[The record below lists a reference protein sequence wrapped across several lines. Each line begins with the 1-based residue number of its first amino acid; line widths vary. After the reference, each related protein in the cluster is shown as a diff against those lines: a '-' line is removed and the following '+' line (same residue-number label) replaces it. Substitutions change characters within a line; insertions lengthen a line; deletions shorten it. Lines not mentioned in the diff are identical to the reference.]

1 MDPQIKSEDDGK
13 GRKLKNSRQIL
24 IKARRQIVG
33 DRIGNNPSMFRGEGY
48 DFIELREYISGD
60 DTRHIDWNVTAKLQR
75 PYVKV
80 FREERELNV
89 VTVAMLGGALHFGTD
104 KFKIESVA
112 EAVALIGYSAI
123 GNGDMFTHY
132 NFNENLVDEVRGSKK
147 RFAVALSVEKVMN
160 TELIGHRAS
169 YNMMAETLYKRLK
182 RKSLIVIIGDF
193 FEIPE
198 LRLLAKKHEVVAV
211 VVRDR
216 FEEKP
221 KAMGFGSLSDPESS
235 AVLEGD
241 FNSSSMKKYAIKVRE
256 HDVELFANFRSSG
269 IRAVKLYT
277 DDHASVVL
285 RRLFEGRS

>member
-1 MDPQIKSEDDGK
+1 M
-13 GRKLKNSRQIL
+13 KNTKEIL
-24 IKARRQIVG
+24 IRARRQIVG

-80 FREERELNV
+80 FREERELNI
-89 VTVAMLGGALHFGTD
+89 VTVAMLGGALHFGSDT
-104 KFKIESVA
+104 FKIESVA

-123 GNGDMFTHY
+123 GNGDTFTHY
-132 NFNENLVDEVRGSKK
+132 NFREDLADEVRGSKK
-147 RFAVALSVEKVMN
+147 RYAVAVSVEKVLSA
-160 TELIGHRAS
+160 ELIGHKADYNGMAS
-169 YNMMAETLYKRLK
+169 TLYQRLR
-182 RKSLIVIIGDF
+182 RKSLIVLIGDF
-193 FEIPE
+193 FDIPQ

-216 FEEKP
+216 LEESP
-221 KAMGFGSLSDPESS
+221 EAMGFCALSDPESG

-241 FNSSSMKKYAIKVRE
+241 FNASSVKKYAQKVRA
-256 HDVELFANFRSSG
+256 HDVELFETFRLSG

-277 DDHASVVL
+277 DANASVVL
-285 RRLFEGRS
+285 RRLFEGRA

>member
-1 MDPQIKSEDDGK
+1 MKS
-13 GRKLKNSRQIL
+13 SREIL
-24 IKARRQIVG
+24 IRARRQIVG
-33 DRIGNNPSMFRGEGY
+33 DRIGNNPSLFRGEGY

-60 DTRHIDWNVTAKLQR
+60 DTRHIDWNVTAKLRR

-80 FREERELNV
+80 FREERELNIV
-89 VTVAMLGGALHFGTD
+89 SVAMLGGALDFGRERL
-104 KFKIESVA
+104 KRESVA

-132 NFNENLVDEVRGSKK
+132 NFREDLRDEVRGSKK
-147 RFAVALSVEKVMN
+147 KFAVAMSVEKIMN
-160 TELIGHRAS
+160 STLIGHRAD
-169 YNMMAETLYKRLK
+169 YNGMAEVLGARLK

-193 FEIPE
+193 FDIPS

-216 FEEKP
+216 LEEKP
-221 KAMGFGSLSDPESS
+221 ETMGFGTLEDPESG
-235 AVLEGD
+235 AVLEGN
-241 FNSSSMKKYAIKVRE
+241 FNGSTIEHYAQKVRT
-256 HDVELFANFRSSG
+256 HDAQLFESFRSSG

-277 DDHASVVL
+277 NDHASVVL

>member
-1 MDPQIKSEDDGK
+1 M
-13 GRKLKNSRQIL
+13 KNTKEIL
-24 IKARRQIVG
+24 IRARRQIVG

-48 DFIELREYISGD
+48 DFIELREYVSGD

-80 FREERELNV
+80 FREERELSV
-89 VTVAMLGGALHFGTD
+89 VTVAMLGGALHFGTN

-123 GNGDMFTHY
+123 GNGDTFTHY
-132 NFNENLVDEVRGSKK
+132 NFRETFVDEVRGSKK
-147 RFAVALSVEKVMN
+147 RFAVAVSVEKVMN
-160 TELIGHRAS
+160 AELIGHKAD
-169 YNMMAETLYKRLK
+169 YNVMATTLYKRLQ

-193 FEIPE
+193 FDIPQ

-216 FEEKP
+216 LEEKP
-221 KAMGFGSLSDPESS
+221 EALGFGTLSDPESG

-241 FNSSSMKKYAIKVRE
+241 FNARSVQKYAQRVRT
-256 HDVELFANFRSSG
+256 HDVELFENFRSCG
-269 IRAVKLYT
+269 VRAVKLYT
-277 DDHASVVL
+277 DANASVVL
-285 RRLFEGRS
+285 RRLFEGRA